1 MAPGRPTLRRSG
13 RGESTR
19 SAAKAAALKINAS
32 QTGRQPRM
40 KRVVYDESDV
50 SSEQDDK
57 RSASNADDSEDDEAN
72 DDEEKSED
80 ANEAAEESESEKP
93 TENEAKVK
101 GASAEEKEE
110 EEKEDAEDSEHVEED
125 DEEDEEDIRQLIENT
140 QDDESLK
147 RLIDGTL
154 GQMAHE
160 GQSPTR
166 DMALAFIASVKTVE
180 NLLNMKF
187 KSVSFPQLKTEV
199 FTLLVRQRPE
209 YINIAIKVILQKER
223 LAATLKD
230 VDNLKMM
237 PLIFRETTS
246 PVKDLEDKDDSV
258 FKRMSQQHPGFETSK
273 ALGAVLQEMAMISS
287 NLPTLKNTLRKVIRS
302 LGQDQLDLRGL
313 CQGLMVIPKTQQ
325 SLDFFVM
332 MGELVALSLFVQG
345 AAVRSFQVNFQEPVV
360 TSRSNLLPKAIDK
373 GPRRLNNQNLL
384 NPTWN
389 PSANASGDA
398 SQKRLAKE
406 VKEKAVVTP
415 AIKAREELTQLIAEV
430 QRMAINWCH
439 ELQQLGE
446 QLGMRLFGAVI
457 RKIMFIDMLA
467 DMQPTDH
474 DRGCFNFCKDML
486 PLHETTI
493 VGIVEMCYYA
503 SPEETLE
510 ILKILETVVI
520 RAGEG
525 HIIRETYFETQE
537 QIQEYQNNGGL
548 MGLRLDRLDFSLHLL
563 EAGVVRGHSYDGKSV
578 CYAEL
583 YWLSCC
589 VLLILVSFNPST
601 LGASVWESIPTM
613 RSLMQMAITGR
624 YTFPPVGPEDAK
636 LFELKA
642 IEY

>member
-246 PVKDLEDKDDSV
+246 PVKDLEDKDDSQGSGCGTS
-258 FKRMSQQHPGFETSK
+258 RNGYDFEQLANFEKHIEKGIVNVDFILT
-273 ALGAVLQEMAMISS
+273 QFQ
-287 NLPTLKNTLRKVIRS
+287 VIRS

-474 DRGCFNFCKDML
+474 DR
-486 PLHETTI
+486 
-493 VGIVEMCYYA
+493 
-503 SPEETLE
+503 
-510 ILKILETVVI
+510 
-520 RAGEG
+520 
-525 HIIRETYFETQE
+525 
-537 QIQEYQNNGGL
+537 
-548 MGLRLDRLDFSLHLL
+548 
-563 EAGVVRGHSYDGKSV
+563 
-578 CYAEL
+578 
-583 YWLSCC
+583 
-589 VLLILVSFNPST
+589 
-601 LGASVWESIPTM
+601 
-613 RSLMQMAITGR
+613 
-624 YTFPPVGPEDAK
+624 
-636 LFELKA
+636 
-642 IEY
+642 